1 MTPRDYALLAQEA
14 YSATPDIGKADSAS
28 RAIVRTTAD
37 GLCVAFPGTDNKD
50 CWGAD
55 FSFEPINVCG
65 VGKVHSGFWTAW
77 MAIALDVKAAVGD
90 QPVTLVGHSLGAA
103 LAICAAVA
111 LTLDVKPPVA
121 VYGFEPPRVS
131 PDLSVRALLAKV
143 PVNLYRN
150 GLDLVTDLPPNWQH
164 AALLTPIGKPALPF
178 PNIHDHMIA
187 RVIAALAKMA
197 APAVSA

>member
-1 MTPRDYALLAQEA
+1 MKPYDYALLAQEA
-14 YSATPDIGKADSAS
+14 YSAVPDIGKADSAS
-28 RAIVRTTAD
+28 RAIVRTTAA

-65 VGKVHSGFWTAW
+65 VGKVHSGFWSAW
-77 MAIALDVKAAVGD
+77 MAIAPDVLKAVGD

-111 LTLDVKPPVA
+111 LTLDVKSPVA

-178 PNIHDHMIA
+178 PNIRDHMLA
-187 RVIAALAKMA
+187 RVIAALSATA
-197 APAVSA
+197 VPA

>member
-1 MTPRDYALLAQEA
+1 MMSPRDYALLAQEA
-14 YSATPDIGKADSAS
+14 YDVAPDIGKADSAS
-28 RAIVRTTAD
+28 RAIVRTTAA

-55 FSFEPINVCG
+55 FSFEPVEVAG
-65 VGKVHSGFWTAW
+65 AGKIHSGFWSAW
-77 MAIALDVKAAVGD
+77 TAIAPDVLKAIGE

-103 LAICAAVA
+103 LAICASVA
-111 LTLDVKPPVA
+111 LTLSGKPPVA

-131 PDLSVRALLAKV
+131 PDLSVRAFLAKV

-164 AALLTPIGKPALPF
+164 AALLTPIGKPMLPF

-187 RVIAALAKMA
+187 RVIAALAA
-197 APAVSA
+197 A